1 VQLRIRVIRVDD
13 LEGSDMT
20 LTEVVDGATQL
31 STLALDLASV
41 SDPGVTA
48 GRVIDLAVKLIPCV
62 AVDVVRVTAVG
73 ELQMLA
79 SSDPGLSQ
87 QTLRTWHRWPHF
99 PLSDAVQGPCRSD
112 NHGSGYP
119 AALLADCGIVS
130 ELMFA
135 LRVGDTDHGYL
146 RFLFHDNVSPSS
158 TVGRL
163 AAAFSA
169 QAAIALD
176 RAALQM
182 SVMNLRKAIDTNRD
196 ISAAVGI
203 LMAQQGINYPD
214 AYQLL
219 RSVSQNTNRKLR
231 NVAAEILHDHEPN
244 TRRPVSPGV
253 LTATGPVRD
262 GTSGADVGCGAA
274 GLDPKSLALV

>member
-1 VQLRIRVIRVDD
+1 
-13 LEGSDMT
+13 MT

-31 STLALDLASV
+31 STLALDVASV
-41 SDPGVTA
+41 SDPRMTASRVT
-48 GRVIDLAVKLIPCV
+48 DLAVKLIPCV

-73 ELQMLA
+73 DLQILA

-87 QTLRTWHRWPHF
+87 LTLPSWHRWPHV
-99 PLSDAVQGPCRSD
+99 PLSDAVQGPCRLD

-135 LRVGDTDHGYL
+135 LRVGDVDHGYL
-146 RFLFHDNVSPSS
+146 RFLFQDNVSQESS
-158 TVGRL
+158 VGRL
-163 AAAFSA
+163 AAAFSV
-169 QAAIALD
+169 QAALAVD
-176 RAALQM
+176 RAALKVA
-182 SVMNLRKAIDTNRD
+182 VMNLQTAIDTNRA

-219 RSVSQNTNRKLR
+219 RSESQNTNRKLR
-231 NVAAEILHDHEPN
+231 NVAAVILNDQEP
-244 TRRPVSPGV
+244 TPQR
-253 LTATGPVRD
+253 
-262 GTSGADVGCGAA
+262 A
-274 GLDPKSLALV
+274 GLA